1 MNEEEMRKRSSEKVK
16 QVLGLMKALHLRY
29 EIKEHISE
37 EGFIEKTLF
46 WIDEEKYPVAVR
58 PEETLTQ
65 PKPTENDTKDSE
77 QAAPEADK
85 EEDATSV

>member
-16 QVLGLMKALHLRY
+16 QVLGLIQALHLRY
-29 EIKEHISE
+29 EIKEHITE

-58 PEETLTQ
+58 PEETII
-65 PKPTENDTKDSE
+65 PKPEENEKTTNE
-77 QAAPEADK
+77 NAPEVEQK
-85 EEDATSV
+85 KDASSV